1 MQWSKLKTRVKSFIC
16 PELQNVIDFHVTQY
30 RKAHCWISESWI
42 TVNGERI
49 FDCGS
54 RTYFMAW
61 WIESWRREDSNE
73 PNNFKDLVAALA
85 EQEIHEP
92 KEMGSAM
99 REYLDLPIEK
109 ALSSNDP
116 FIKALAIVDRR
127 VGKRR
132 LKQIEIDDA
141 EHSLVKSFYEL
152 RCASLHI

>member
-1 MQWSKLKTRVKSFIC
+1 MQWSKLKVRVKSLMC
-16 PELQNVIDFHVTQY
+16 DELQDVIDFHVTQY
-30 RKAHCWISESWI
+30 RKAHSWISESWI

-54 RTYFMAW
+54 RTYYWAYW
-61 WIESWRREDSNE
+61 VECWRREDANE
-73 PNNFKDLVAALA
+73 PKNFEDLVAALA

-99 REYLDLPIEK
+99 RAYLDLPIEE
-109 ALSSNDP
+109 ALSSKDP

-132 LKQIEIDDA
+132 LKEIEIENA
-141 EHSLVKSFYEL
+141 EHSLVKAFYEL
-152 RCASLHI
+152 RRNSMHI